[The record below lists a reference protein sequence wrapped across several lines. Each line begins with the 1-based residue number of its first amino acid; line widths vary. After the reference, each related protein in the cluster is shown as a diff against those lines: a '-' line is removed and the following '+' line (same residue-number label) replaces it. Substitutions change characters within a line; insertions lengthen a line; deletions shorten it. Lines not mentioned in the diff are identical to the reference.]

1 MGQDD
6 PGAMIIDLAGSE
18 VEEEEV
24 VEVVVMMI
32 HHHHMITILHL
43 SRPQHVHH
51 REHRVRRGGDLA
63 FGLERWVVRQRDIW
77 RATEVRI
84 SNLELSV
91 PQWVMGVTIMGR
103 EARDGVVGR
112 AQDRVEVLAL
122 ALGLGP
128 VGMRARALGEQV
140 GGKC

>member
-1 MGQDD
+1 MGQDG
-6 PGAMIIDLAGSE
+6 PATTIDLASSE
-18 VEEEEV
+18 EDVAAA
-24 VEVVVMMI
+24 VVVMMI

-43 SRPQHVHH
+43 NRPQHVHH
-51 REHRVRRGGDLA
+51 REHQLKRGGGQA
-63 FGLERWVVRQRDIW
+63 FGLEHWAVRRRDIW
-77 RATEVRI
+77 LGTEVRI
-84 SNLELSV
+84 SSLELSV